1 MKKILLCFLIITFCS
16 CELFKQEK
24 KAESIARVGK
34 NYLYKSDI
42 QNLVPAGTPKADSIL
57 IVKNFIDRWAT
68 QKLLIDAA
76 ERNLSESK
84 KNEYSSLIKQYK
96 IDLYTKAYIEEIV
109 KRTVDTIVSS
119 DELKQFY
126 KENKENF
133 MRNTRFSSSLP
144 NQCSQ

>member
-1 MKKILLCFLIITFCS
+1 MIITFCS

-84 KNEYSSLIKQYK
+84 KNEYRALPKVK
-96 IDLYTKAYIEEIV
+96 NANPLYSWI
-109 KRTVDTIVSS
+109 R
-119 DELKQFY
+119 
-126 KENKENF
+126 
-133 MRNTRFSSSLP
+133 
-144 NQCSQ
+144 